1 MGYPETAKLEAK
13 QEVTDAFPMVARA
26 GVESAA
32 VAEPGHAWEPETP
45 G

>member
-1 MGYPETAKLEAK
+1 MGYPETAELEAK

-26 GVESAA
+26 GVETAV